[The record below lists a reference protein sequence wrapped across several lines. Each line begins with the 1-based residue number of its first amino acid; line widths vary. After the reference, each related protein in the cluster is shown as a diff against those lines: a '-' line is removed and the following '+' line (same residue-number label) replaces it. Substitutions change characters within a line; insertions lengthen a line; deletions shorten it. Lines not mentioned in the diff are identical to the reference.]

1 MFYIAMNFLLVFFG
15 GGLGAA
21 LRHAANQAAVALFG
35 ASFPIGT
42 LLVNVTGSAA
52 MGLFA
57 GWLALRSALPP
68 QLSLFLTTGFLGG
81 FTTFSA
87 FSLDTVALWERG
99 DHGLALAYA
108 VASVLLSISGLVL
121 GWTAMRAMA

>member
-1 MFYIAMNFLLVFFG
+1 MSFFLVFLG

-35 ASFPIGT
+35 AGFPFGT
-42 LLVNVTGSAA
+42 LLVNITGSAA
-52 MGLFA
+52 MGLLA
-57 GWLALRSALPP
+57 CWLALKSELPP

-87 FSLDTVALWERG
+87 FSLDAVTLWERG
-99 DHGLALAYA
+99 DHGLAFAYA
-108 VASVLLSISGLVL
+108 AASVLLSIGGLVF
-121 GWTAMRAMA
+121 GWTAMRAIT

>member
-1 MFYIAMNFLLVFFG
+1 MSFFLVFLG

-35 ASFPIGT
+35 AGFPFGT
-42 LLVNVTGSAA
+42 LLVNITGSAA
-52 MGLFA
+52 TGLLA
-57 GWLALRSALPP
+57 GWLALRSELPP

-87 FSLDTVALWERG
+87 FSLDAVTLWERG

-108 VASVLLSISGLVL
+108 AASVLLSIGGLVL
-121 GWTAMRAMA
+121 GWTAVRAIT